1 MQDYKEWW
9 EITKEYRELDLLN
22 SQFSENFSEELSILE
37 YRPLFYKFFQ
47 NKQLKHWS
55 KDGF

>member
-22 SQFSENFSEELSILE
+22 SKFSENFSEELSILE
-37 YRPLFYKFFQ
+37 YRPK
-47 NKQLKHWS
+47 
-55 KDGF
+55 